1 MVVSAPKKPTT
12 KDRAG
17 SRTGRRSWLSWLFP
31 IVVWQVV
38 AILFVELVLFW
49 AGLGEEEIFKLDP
62 ELGTTHMTNK
72 RITWRSEG
80 YAQSYLNEDGMR
92 EPGLTVSKPPGT
104 YRIALLG
111 DSMVE
116 GFQVPIEDTFGQILQ
131 RRLSG
136 HARPAVQVLNF
147 GTSGY
152 STAQQYLQLK
162 KQVLKYHPDLVVVCY
177 NSRDMF
183 ENWTPA
189 DEVITNVRP
198 MALHLPGGKLVVHSY
213 YVQRWMRSPRA
224 KFLKSIEWLRQN
236 SRIWGLIA
244 ALDLD
249 LSMHSPLYR
258 AAVSFFTKPKKALQ
272 ELRTAFASVSSWQPS
287 FKIQTFED
295 TDSPGGQK
303 ASQSNA
309 RGQKAAGDE
318 HAAAVR
324 DALAFNSAATNRVL
338 EESPLA
344 KATAAQKDGKQVYRE
359 LVERTMGSL
368 LAEMR
373 SQCAKIGCKL
383 AVVSLPVRSAL
394 CPTPGTDTEFN
405 HIDYAGEL
413 AMMSAICRARAI
425 PMLDCQALAQSLP
438 MKQRPKLFYAMHLSP
453 AGHKFMA
460 DAMYHFVAGEVAPSR
475 RR

>member
-1 MVVSAPKKPTT
+1 MVVSAPEKPTT
-12 KDRAG
+12 RDGSG
-17 SRTGRRSWLSWLFP
+17 SRRRRGSWLSWLIP
-31 IVVWQVV
+31 MVVWQVV

-49 AGLGEEEIFKLDP
+49 AGLGEEEIFKLDA

-92 EPGLTVSKPPGT
+92 EPGLTVAKPPGT

-136 HARPAVQVLNF
+136 HVRPAVQVLNF

-162 KQVLKYHPDLVVVCY
+162 KQVLKYRPDLVVVCY

-236 SRIWGLIA
+236 SRIWGLVA

-258 AAVSFFTKPKKALQ
+258 AAVSFFTKPKKALN
-272 ELRTAFASVSSWQPS
+272 ELRTAFASLGSWQPS

-295 TDSPGGQK
+295 TNAPGGRK
-303 ASQSNA
+303 ASQSN
-309 RGQKAAGDE
+309 RAGDG

-324 DALAFNSAATNRVL
+324 EALAFNSAAPNRVL
-338 EESPLA
+338 EASPLA
-344 KATAAQKDGKQVYRE
+344 EATAAQKDGKQVYRE

-373 SQCAKIGCKL
+373 SQCARIGCRL

-394 CPTPGTDTEFN
+394 CPTAGMDTEFY
-405 HIDYAGEL
+405 HIDYAREL
-413 AMMSAICRARAI
+413 AMMRAICRAQAI
-425 PMLDCQALAQSLP
+425 PMLDCQALAQSLST
-438 MKQRPKLFYAMHLSP
+438 KERPKLFYAVHLSP

-460 DAMYHFVAGEVAPSR
+460 DAMYDFVAGQVATSTRP
-475 RR
+475 